1 MKDCAKNIIEISDIK
16 LNSNK
21 CLKSEYFSDISNKK

>member
-16 LNSNK
+16 LDSNRY
-21 CLKSEYFSDISNKK
+21 LKSGCFSDISNQK

>member
-21 CLKSEYFSDISNKK
+21 YFKSECFSDISNKK